1 MCKLNQ
7 EYLSNLSFCTNPVGI
22 RPTQVLTLAFLLT
35 GCAGKVADPIKVTQI
50 TDKDLTC
57 SQILSQLDALDSVG
71 RELERK
77 SEKLPKNAALAT
89 AGSLLVVP
97 YLFMDL
103 KNGEKVELNAV
114 RARHMHLTRL
124 YQKKSC

>member
-1 MCKLNQ
+1 MSS
-7 EYLSNLSFCTNPVGI
+7 YTTTSAI
-22 RPTQVLTLAFLLT
+22 RSAQFIALTLLLI

-50 TDKDLTC
+50 TDKDLSC
-57 SQILSQLDALDSVG
+57 GQILGQLDALDSIG

-77 SEKLPKNAALAT
+77 SEKLTKNAALAT

-103 KNGEKVELNAV
+103 KSGEKIELNAV